1 MLANAS
7 FSSLR
12 GWNLQF
18 SDWRLIWKMGVEHK
32 CYFKMMMK
40 VMIFFKQFSVVFF
53 SLQ

>member
-40 VMIFFKQFSVVFF
+40 MMGFFKQFSVVFF